1 MSLRDDLIRHE
12 GLRLKPYE
20 DSEGI
25 LTIGVGRNLEDVGL
39 SDAEVM
45 FLLGNDIEIVL
56 RQCRTF
62 PWWNSLN
69 QERQDVIANMVF
81 NLGLPRFKGFKKTIA
96 FIEAGDYQSAAV
108 EMLDSKWARQ
118 VKGRAVELSRRMSD
132 G

>member
-12 GLRLKPYE
+12 ALRLKPYE

-39 SDAEVM
+39 SRDEVLYM
-45 FLLGNDIEIVL
+45 LDNDIKSTLAECQRFSWFDGL
-56 RQCRTF
+56 
-62 PWWNSLN
+62 S
-69 QERQDVIANMVF
+69 QERKDVVANMMF
-81 NLGLPRFKGFKKTIA
+81 NLGWNRFNGFKKTIA
-96 FIEAGDYQSAAV
+96 AIEAGDYNTAAV

-118 VKGRAVELSRRMSD
+118 VKGRAVELSRRMAR